1 MPLINCEINLILTWS
16 ENCVISSGTGETKF
30 VMTDTKLY
38 VPVVTLWTQ
47 DNDKL
52 LEQLRSAFKRTITCN
67 EYQSKVSTE
76 RQNQYLDFLI
86 DPSFHGVNRL
96 SVLFEIEDNRKVNTQ
111 HYLPKVEIKD
121 YNVMIDGENVFDQA
135 VQSYT
140 RTYDNIQKI
149 ATGQGDDYTTGCL
162 LNYNYFKKHYK

>member
-16 ENCVISSGTGETKF
+16 ENCVIYSGTGETKF

-67 EYQSKVSTE
+67 KYQLKVSTE

-96 SVLFEIEDNRKVNTQ
+96 SV
-111 HYLPKVEIKD
+111 
-121 YNVMIDGENVFDQA
+121 
-135 VQSYT
+135 
-140 RTYDNIQKI
+140 
-149 ATGQGDDYTTGCL
+149 
-162 LNYNYFKKHYK
+162 